1 MDITVAEYVDQGF
14 RSVRISHGGQTMVW
28 STPTYT
34 RASRTKG
41 LAVTED
47 PYQDYVFRE
56 INAFFK
62 TLPEDRQNK
71 IWNAYVG
78 IRELFDANF
87 ESIALTSRLKQ
98 CISEIYAA
106 MTYEDLYRWA
116 ESSPM
121 IHIPLSLKTAYGEN
135 DPVDMTYLRSDYF
148 DLAVLA
154 VAARPMVPIW
164 GEYIP
169 LIKDDVD
176 NTYKEYAS
184 VKLLEK
190 TFLPSCPP
198 WTRLLRYIAASIAHR
213 AKEATLHSAMLSGL
227 SSSELPEWLLAN
239 TLVRRTSMVPLST
252 RNDGPNLITDV
263 YGYVD
268 GTLQNSGHR
277 RFSGSVSPKR
287 ITRDDKMGEK
297 QESLAE
303 SYKIKQ
309 EVPDGDVQMAN
320 YYLTMPENVYR
331 AMAPGA
337 DPLKLKICLAGI
349 SVMETQDV
357 HLFQR
362 TLVQW
367 TLHAAVSAGYMNLI
381 RKPSLM
387 NAMAVTQALLWE
399 WGFVDLA
406 ALLTAQE
413 LKQDDE
419 FISLQDSKLK
429 IPQEILDEFQ
439 VVYPNLYSIK
449 EKQTTPRL
457 ANPGVRSVDA
467 LLEIMATSDW
477 VLNAPSE
484 IQALANKPQGSRK
497 MYVPADIRIQLARLL
512 LHLYHQ
518 RVAFAER
525 SRLAAFPLRAAPRA
539 S

>member
-1 MDITVAEYVDQGF
+1 MLIQVAEFVDQGF

-41 LAVTED
+41 LSVSED
-47 PYQDYVFRE
+47 PYQDFVFRE

-62 TLPEDRQNK
+62 TLSEDRQAK

-87 ESIALTSRLKQ
+87 ESISLGSRLKQ
-98 CISEIYAA
+98 LISEIYEA

-135 DPVDMTYLRSDYF
+135 DPIDMTYLRSDYF

-176 NTYKEYAS
+176 NTYKEYTS

-190 TFLPSCPP
+190 TFLPGCPP
-198 WTRLLRYIAASIAHR
+198 WSRLLRYIAASIAHR

-227 SSSELPEWLLAN
+227 SSSEIPEWLLAN

-277 RFSGSVSPKR
+277 RFSGPVSPKR
-287 ITRDDKMGEK
+287 ITREDKGGEK

-320 YYLTMPENVYR
+320 YYLTMPKNVYQ
-331 AMAPGA
+331 AMDLTA
-337 DPLKLKICLAGI
+337 DPKKLQTCLASI

-362 TLVQW
+362 TIVQW
-367 TLHAAVSAGYMNLI
+367 TLHAAISAGYMNLI
-381 RKPSLM
+381 RKPSLL
-387 NAMAVTQALLWE
+387 NAIAVTQALLWE

-406 ALLTAQE
+406 ALLTAKE

-429 IPQEILDEFQ
+429 IPQDILDEMH
-439 VVYPNLYSIK
+439 VIYPNLYSIK

-457 ANPGVRSVDA
+457 ANPGVRAVDA

-497 MYVPADIRIQLARLL
+497 MYVPSDIRIQLARLL
-512 LHLYHQ
+512 IHLYHQ
-518 RVAFAER
+518 RVAFAAR
-525 SRLAAFPLRAAPRA
+525 SRLSAFPLRASA
-539 S
+539 